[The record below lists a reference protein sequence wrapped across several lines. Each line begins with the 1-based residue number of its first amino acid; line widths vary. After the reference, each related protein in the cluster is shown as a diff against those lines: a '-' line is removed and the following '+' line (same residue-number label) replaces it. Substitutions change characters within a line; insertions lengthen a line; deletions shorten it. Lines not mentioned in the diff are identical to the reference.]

1 MPLWLDP
8 CSLKHLSTHTGED
21 RHFIIALMKG
31 QHVDDEQAFSA
42 VDKLPVLG
50 LFLEKLSCI

>member
-1 MPLWLDP
+1 
-8 CSLKHLSTHTGED
+8 
-21 RHFIIALMKG
+21 MKG

-50 LFLEKLSCI
+50 LLLEQLTYYLLQGLV